1 MLRGNQIRALL
12 VELRDFLRRRPLVG
26 PALILILAVNLF
38 VAFKPWVESSRSI
51 SCIGVVRHIEYS
63 LDGTVEIEIRT
74 RDYGRLLYKTT
85 TEEDLM
91 LGDNV
96 RIEGLLKIYKPP
108 TNPGEFDYI
117 SYLRRKGIT
126 GVLYP
131 DSINIVSRGS
141 FITEISSDIQKF
153 FYHVREFALSSFDDS
168 DKAMAAALFMGD
180 TSLVDESVTRAF
192 RLSDC
197 SHLLAVSGTHYAG
210 FLMIITE
217 IISRFHI
224 KRKKAAPFYMSF
236 CILIGAFTGWSESV
250 TRASV
255 MSICSFMSRDYASGM
270 ALATILL
277 IVKDPYSCLST
288 GFLMSFAASLSI
300 RLLGDRIS
308 TMLAKLSFPEVLSNV
323 LTPVMAATVG
333 MMPFWSRTCYYFSF
347 VHLATQITAS
357 MLATIA
363 CVFFIPCVVTGLPFA
378 CSFIFKLL
386 SVITKLCSGV
396 SMEGAD
402 TNGLS
407 PMFIYSAFLLMVLL
421 LMPNSIVRRYLMVPC
436 IGALMISVGLMA
448 GVYLTRPEVRI
459 IFIDVGQ
466 GDSCLI
472 MSEGKSLIIDGGV
485 EDEGR
490 YSVSSVLDY
499 YGIGSVDMA
508 VASHMDED
516 HIGGLNYLDQ
526 AGRIDTFL
534 TCYDLSSGDEIRMTD
549 DITLYCVWPCE
560 VTDGGNEDSVVL
572 RLVYGDLSILYTG
585 DIGFSSEAA
594 LIETG
599 AEIDSDILKVGHHGS
614 AYSTSSEFL
623 EYVTPDIAVIS
634 VEENS
639 RYGHPA
645 PATLER
651 LTSYGCE
658 IRRTDLEGAII
669 YELP

>member
-1 MLRGNQIRALL
+1 MLRGNQIKGLINKI
-12 VELRDFLRRRPLVG
+12 RDFIRRRPLVL
-26 PALILILAVNLF
+26 PALLLMLIVNLY
-38 VAFKPWVESSRSI
+38 VAFKPMTDRSQNI
-51 SCIGVVRHIEYS
+51 NCTGVVRHVEYS
-63 LDGTVEIEIRT
+63 LDGTAEVEIRT
-74 RDYGRLLYKTT
+74 RDYGRLLYKTSS
-85 TEEDLM
+85 EDDLM
-91 LGDNV
+91 PGDTV
-96 RIEGLLKIYKPP
+96 HIEGLLKIYKPP
-108 TNPGEFDYI
+108 TNPGEFDYM

-131 DSINIVSRGS
+131 DLIITVSRGS
-141 FITEISSDIQKF
+141 FLTQISSGIQRF
-153 FYHVREFALSSFDDS
+153 FYKARIFALSSFEDD
-168 DKAMAAALFMGD
+168 DKALAAALFMGD
-180 TSLVDESVTRAF
+180 TSLVDEDVTRAF

-217 IISRFHI
+217 IISKFHV
-224 KRKKAAPFYMSF
+224 KRKKAAPFYIGF
-236 CILIGAFTGWSESV
+236 CVLIGAFTGWSESV

-255 MSICSFMSRDYASGM
+255 MSILSFLSRDYISGLS
-270 ALATILL
+270 LATIIL

-300 RLLGDRIS
+300 RLFGDKIS
-308 TMLAKLSFPEVLSNV
+308 FFLEKLRVPESLSNV
-323 LTPVMAATVG
+323 LTPVIAATIG
-333 MMPFWSRTCYYFSF
+333 MMPFWGRTCYYFSL

-357 MLATIA
+357 FLATVA
-363 CVFFIPCVVTGLPFA
+363 CVFFIPCVITGLPFA

-386 SVITKLCSGV
+386 ILITDLCSKV

-407 PMFIYSAFLLMVLL
+407 PMFIYSSFVLIVLL
-421 LMPNSIVRRYLMVPC
+421 LMPYGIIRRYLLIPC
-436 IGALMISVGLMA
+436 IGVVMISIGLMA
-448 GVYLTRPEVRI
+448 GSYLTRPNVRI

-490 YSVSSVLDY
+490 YSVSTVLDY
-499 YGIGSVDMA
+499 YGITSVDIA

-516 HIGGLNYLDQ
+516 HIGGLNYLDSV
-526 AGRIDTFL
+526 GRIDTFL
-534 TCYDLSSGDEIRMTD
+534 KCYDLSSGDEIRMTD

-560 VTDGGNEDSVVL
+560 VTDGGNEDSIVL

-585 DIGFSSEAA
+585 DIGFMSEEA
-594 LIETG
+594 LIVSG
-599 AEIDSDILKVGHHGS
+599 ADIDSDILKVGHHGS

-651 LTSYGCE
+651 LTAFGCE